1 MTRSSVISVR
11 FKDEQHDTIQEYSK
25 ILNIKPSTLVAL
37 IVEDSIEEWVKTYSE
52 SAYKRIWKKN

>member
-11 FKDEQHDTIQEYSK
+11 FKDDQHDTIQEYSK